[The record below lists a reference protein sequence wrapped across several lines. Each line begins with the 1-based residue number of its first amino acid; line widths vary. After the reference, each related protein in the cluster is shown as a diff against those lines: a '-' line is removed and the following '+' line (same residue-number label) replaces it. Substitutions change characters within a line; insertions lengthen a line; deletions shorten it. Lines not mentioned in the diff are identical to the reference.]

1 MSEQK
6 KEQVKMAASEAKPK
20 GKKKE
25 RNLDTE
31 IKELFNA
38 FDEDKSN
45 SISLG
50 ELRKAMNF
58 MGLSPTKK
66 EVQAAMKNLDKN
78 GNGKIELKEFKTF
91 IKAEMEKNPGCLDSE
106 ASIRSAFKV
115 FDRDGNGYIDGKE
128 LKYAMKRLGETMT
141 DDEVA
146 EMLHEADVDGDG
158 RINYEEFVR
167 IWSESL

>member
-1 MSEQK
+1 MSEQQ
-6 KEQVKMAASEAKPK
+6 EQIKVTASPAKPK

-25 RNLDTE
+25 RNLDAE

-66 EVQAAMKNLDKN
+66 EVQAAMKNLDRN
-78 GNGKIELKEFKTF
+78 GNGKIELKEFRTF
-91 IKAEMEKNPGCLDSE
+91 IKSEMEKNPGCLDTES
-106 ASIRSAFKV
+106 SIRSAFKV

-128 LKYAMKRLGETMT
+128 LKYAMKRLGESMT
-141 DDEVA
+141 DDEIT

>member
-6 KEQVKMAASEAKPK
+6 EQVKTAATPAKPK

-25 RNLDTE
+25 RNLDAE

-38 FDEDKSN
+38 FDEDNSN

-58 MGLSPTKK
+58 MGLSPTRK
-66 EVQAAMKNLDKN
+66 EVKAAMDNLDKN
-78 GNGKIELKEFKTF
+78 GNGKIELKEFKKF
-91 IKAEMEKNPGCLDSE
+91 IKVEMEKNPGSMDTE

-128 LKYAMKRLGETMT
+128 LKYAMKRLGESMN
-141 DDEVA
+141 DAEIA

-158 RINYEEFVR
+158 RINYEEFVK
-167 IWSESL
+167 IWSETL